1 MLQKNH
7 LRVTIGS
14 RSYDQRNAMPQK
26 TFISAQQLLEDS
38 FALSAK
44 ILDDGF
50 RPSVIIALWR
60 GGTPIGIAVQESL
73 EYHGI
78 SSDHIAIR
86 TSSYVGIDGRS
97 NEIRIH
103 GLSYVIKN
111 IKHTDRLLIVDDVF
125 DTGRTIEAL
134 LTTLQTKA
142 RLNTPRDIRIAV
154 PYYKPARN
162 QTGLVPDYYLHETN
176 AWLKYPH
183 SLEGLSHAEVAE
195 HRPDLFEI
203 IKKHLK
209 SED

>member
-44 ILDDGF
+44 ILDDSF

-162 QTGLVPDYYLHETN
+162 QTGLVPDYYLHETSD
-176 AWLKYPH
+176 WLVLPYE
-183 SLEGLSHAEVAE
+183 LTGLSEAEIRE
-195 HRPDLFEI
+195 HKPWVLPFLRSDMI
-203 IKKHLK
+203 A
-209 SED
+209 

>member
-1 MLQKNH
+1 M
-7 LRVTIGS
+7 S
-14 RSYDQRNAMPQK
+14 QK

-38 FALSAK
+38 FALGAK

-86 TSSYVGIDGRS
+86 TSSYSGIDGRS

-103 GLSYVIKN
+103 GLSYVVKN

-134 LTTLQTKA
+134 LKTLQTKA
-142 RLNTPRDIRIAV
+142 RLNTPQDIRIAV

-162 QTGLVPDYYLHETN
+162 ETDLVPDYYLHETS

-183 SLEGLSHAEVAE
+183 SLEGLSHEEVAK
-195 HRPDLFEI
+195 HRPDLFEV

-209 SED
+209 SAD